1 MFDADCCC
9 LHATRHRRGRLTP
22 PPAVCAAP
30 PRRNGHPLPPT
41 PRAVA
46 DFPIDVSGADARH
59 PARAAV
65 SAVAAIGGAPTAFLA
80 QPFADTVVVVV
91 TQRGRLGSVWSATT
105 STADGLDRGGA
116 GGGGG
121 GGTGGPPPVVDVA
134 VLLGARADGV
144 AVLVRA
150 VAALLGGRPLL
161 MTVAL
166 GADVGAAVV
175 REVVAVLRGMLGSSA

>member
-1 MFDADCCC
+1 M
-9 LHATRHRRGRLTP
+9 ATP
-22 PPAVCAAP
+22 S
-30 PRRNGHPLPPT
+30 PPT

-65 SAVAAIGGAPTAFLA
+65 SAVADIGGASTAFLA
-80 QPFADTVVVVV
+80 QPFADTVVIVV

-116 GGGGG
+116 GGG

-175 REVVAVLRGMLGSSA
+175 REVVAVLRVMLGSGA